1 MANGS
6 RFTKD
11 RGFAVRIAMVALIA
25 TGIAALAY
33 RPQRDPLPE
42 FPRVMIWA
50 WERPEKLDFID
61 PHEAGVA
68 FLARTV
74 GVRGEMV
81 TIRPRMQ
88 PLVVAPGTA
97 MMAVVRVE
105 SQDPKPGA
113 RIAVEHAILDATE
126 LHGVRALQ
134 IDYDAR
140 ASERDFYRGVI
151 QDLRRVLPASMPLS
165 ITALA
170 SWCEYDDWISGL
182 PVTEAVPMLFRMGA
196 EPYRGASELRAGKC
210 QSSIGISTDE
220 PLAEPPRGRR
230 VYIFHPRSWSREE
243 LRAAIQEV
251 RRWQ

>member
-11 RGFAVRIAMVALIA
+11 RSLAVRIAVIVLIA
-25 TGIAALAY
+25 TAIAAMAY

-61 PHEAGVA
+61 PREAGVA

-74 GVRGEMV
+74 MVRGEMV
-81 TIRPRMQ
+81 TVHPRMQ
-88 PLVVAPGTA
+88 PLVVAPGMA
-97 MMAVVRVE
+97 LMAVVRVE
-105 SQDPKPGA
+105 SQDPQPAA

-134 IDYDAR
+134 IDYDAK

-151 QDLRRVLPASMPLS
+151 RDLRRVLPASMPLS

-196 EPYRGASELRAGKC
+196 EPYRGAERLRERKC
-210 QSSIGISTDE
+210 QSSVGISTDE

-251 RRWQ
+251 RRWR

>member
-1 MANGS
+1 M
-6 RFTKD
+6 
-11 RGFAVRIAMVALIA
+11 RIVIVALIA
-25 TGIAALAY
+25 TGLAALAY

-50 WERPEKLDFID
+50 WARPEKLDFVD

-74 GVRGEMV
+74 TVRGEVV

-88 PLVVAPGTA
+88 PLVVARGVA

-105 SQDPKPGA
+105 SQDPRPAA

-134 IDYDAR
+134 IDYDAK
-140 ASERDFYRGVI
+140 ASERDFYRGAI

-170 SWCEYDDWISGL
+170 SWCERDDWISGL

-196 EPYRGASELRAGKC
+196 EPYRGASELREGKC
-210 QSSIGISTDE
+210 QSSAGISTDE

-230 VYIFHPRSWSREE
+230 IYIFHPRSWSREE
-243 LRAAIQEV
+243 FRAAIQEV

>member
-1 MANGS
+1 M
-6 RFTKD
+6 
-11 RGFAVRIAMVALIA
+11 RIAFVALIV
-25 TGIAALAY
+25 TGLAALAY

-50 WERPEKLDFID
+50 WERPEKLDFVD
-61 PHEAGVA
+61 PREAGVA

-74 GVRGEMV
+74 TLHGEIV
-81 TIRPRMQ
+81 TVHPRMQ

-105 SQDPKPGA
+105 SEDPQPGA
-113 RIAVEHAILDATE
+113 RIALEHAILDATE

-134 IDYDAR
+134 IDYDAK

-165 ITALA
+165 MTALT
-170 SWCEYDDWISGL
+170 SWCAYDDWISGL

-196 EPYRGASELRAGKC
+196 EPYRGTAALRAGKC
-210 QSSIGISTDE
+210 QSSAGISTDE
-220 PLAEPPRGRR
+220 PLADPPRGRR
-230 VYIFHPRSWSREE
+230 IYIFHPRSWSREE
-243 LRAAIQEV
+243 WRAAIQEV